1 MKPSYKAS
9 ISSRASVK
17 SLIVACMPAAAVAF
31 LANSPALS
39 ASLSA
44 PAHQGL
50 TVDDNAVASTHSPT
64 TNHAGKAGDG
74 GTNFTMPTEGL
85 RG

>member
-1 MKPSYKAS
+1 MLFRHKPSL
-9 ISSRASVK
+9 SSKASVK

-39 ASLSA
+39 AAFSE

-50 TVDDNAVASTHSPT
+50 AVDDNTVANTNSSP
-64 TNHAGKAGDG
+64 TNHAGKAGDVD
-74 GTNFTMPTEGL
+74 TNGIRAIAGQ